1 MLGGG
6 IATLRSGLTLR
17 CGSTGVVACVT
28 PYTSAYRLCAQQPKR
43 VVEEGCSTK
52 SNGRRRS
59 ESTHIARRCVCRYA
73 HPVPPPGYQATCWG
87 RLKRARCCE
96 VTSA

>member
-52 SNGRRRS
+52 SIAGADPNLRILRDDACVD
-59 ESTHIARRCVCRYA
+59 THTRCH
-73 HPVPPPGYQATCWG
+73 HPVTRQRVGVA
-87 RLKRARCCE
+87 
-96 VTSA
+96 